1 MTSNLEPA
9 GDAETPTVRL
19 REFWPHLKPFRK
31 ELGAALALGLLG
43 SVATMAQPMLVA
55 RLVDEFQSRIA
66 PLMIAAVLCLLIGTA
81 LMNALQQFLLER
93 SGERLVYSIR
103 RRLISHVL
111 RLPIP
116 VLEHRSRGDMVSRI
130 TSDVTALRDAVTQG
144 VIELLS
150 QALLIVGALTMMAVI
165 DPMLLMIIVGVVT
178 ALVVAVIFL
187 SRATRPA
194 AHEQQTQ
201 VGRLSAAVE
210 RALGSIRTIR
220 ASRSTEHEAS
230 HSQSIAAAAL
240 SAGMRIA
247 KLKALVGSLVGVA
260 VQLILLAVIGAG
272 ALRVAAGHI
281 TIGEL
286 SAFVMYVALVITP
299 VALLAGTAM
308 AINEA
313 LGAFARVRAILES
326 PPEDRQQDSPVRE
339 PRVPDDLE
347 FEFDDVGFQYE
358 GSPSDRWALRHASF
372 RIPRHKVTAFVGPSG
387 AGKTTLFGLMEQFY
401 DPVQGAIRFRGCD
414 IRSMARDTVRKHL
427 AYVEQDAPAM
437 AGTVRENLLVGHR
450 SASEEDC
457 IDALRQCNL
466 LAADLTPQE
475 FLDQEIG
482 ENGIL
487 LSGGERQRLAIAR
500 ALVSQADILLLD
512 EATSNLDS
520 PNEELLQDAIR
531 RVSQRCTVL
540 VIAHRLATV
549 LDADQIIVLDTGSV
563 IAAGTHGE
571 LLETCDLYKRFVQLQ
586 RIENPGG

>member
-1 MTSNLEPA
+1 MTSNPQSA
-9 GDAETPTVRL
+9 DDAEAPTVRL
-19 REFWPHLKPFRK
+19 REFWPHIKPFRK
-31 ELGAALALGLLG
+31 ELCAALALGLLG
-43 SVATMAQPMLVA
+43 SVATMAQPMFVA
-55 RLVDEFQSRIA
+55 RLVDEFQSGIA
-66 PLMIAAVLCLLIGTA
+66 PIMVAAILCLLVGTA

-93 SGERLVYSIR
+93 SSERLVYSIR

-116 VLEHRSRGDMVSRI
+116 VLEHRSRGDLVSRM

-144 VIELLS
+144 VVELLS
-150 QALLIVGALTMMAVI
+150 QALLVVGALSMMAVI
-165 DPMLLMIIVGVVT
+165 DPMLLMIIVGVVAT
-178 ALVVAVIFL
+178 LAVAVVFL

-220 ASRSTEHEAS
+220 AARSTDHETS

-247 KLKALVGSLVGVA
+247 KLKALVGSLVGVT

-272 ALRVAAGHI
+272 ALRVASGHL

-299 VALLAGTAM
+299 VALLASTVM

-313 LGAFARVRAILES
+313 LGAFARVRTILET
-326 PPEDRQQDSPVRE
+326 PPEDRQQDSIAQE
-339 PRVPDDLE
+339 LLDADDLE
-347 FEFDDVGFQYE
+347 FEFDDVSFRYE
-358 GSPSDRWALRHASF
+358 GSPRDGWSLQHASL
-372 RIPRHKVTAFVGPSG
+372 RIPRRTVTAFVGPSG

-401 DPVQGAIRFRGCD
+401 DPTQGVIRFRGRD
-414 IRSMARDTVRKHL
+414 IRGLARDTVRKHL
-427 AYVEQDAPAM
+427 AYVEQDAPAL

-450 SASEEDC
+450 AASEEDC

-466 LAADLTPQE
+466 LPTHLDPPD

-500 ALVSQADILLLD
+500 ALVSRADVLLLD

-520 PNEELLQDAIR
+520 ANEELLQDAIR
-531 RVSQRCTVL
+531 QVGQRCTVL

-549 LDADQIIVLDTGSV
+549 LDADQIFVMDAGAV

-571 LLETCDLYKRFVQLQ
+571 LLETCGLYERFVRMQ
-586 RIENPGG
+586 RIESPGG